1 MNSQRGHPTSYLF
14 GFIREKKTPQE
25 VSNKLAHLIGPS
37 GTCAQCITYCTYFTS
52 LLRKPLALLV
62 CGDVSK
68 VPICQQGTFVQNVK
82 HIVPKLLLC

>member
-14 GFIREKKTPQE
+14 GFIRKKISTRSKQQ
-25 VSNKLAHLIGPS
+25 IGPS
-37 GTCAQCITYCTYFTS
+37 DTCAQCITYCTYFTS